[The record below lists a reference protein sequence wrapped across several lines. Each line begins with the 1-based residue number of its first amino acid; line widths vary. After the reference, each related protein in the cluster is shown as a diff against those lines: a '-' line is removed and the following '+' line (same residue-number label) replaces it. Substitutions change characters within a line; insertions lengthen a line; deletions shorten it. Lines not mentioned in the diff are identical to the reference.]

1 MEKLIPNFSAYK
13 INNQGE
19 VYSRWVCL
27 RAVKPRKF
35 TLGNQWKIIKPVYDK
50 SCGYMIVTLID
61 DNGKRFNKR
70 IHRLLMEAFVPNP
83 QGFKH
88 INHIDGNRGNN
99 SVDNLEWCTQEENEQ
114 HAINILGKTMK
125 GKTNPKTVLCV
136 ELNKTFKSMRQA
148 ILFLG
153 NHACNE
159 GIKKAIEANRPY
171 HGYTFKFINNESS
184 TTIESISENDRS
196 E

>member
-1 MEKLIPNFSAYK
+1 MEDYMEKLIPNFSAYK

-88 INHIDGNRGNN
+88 INHIDGNKLNN
-99 SVDNLEWCTQEENEQ
+99 SLSNLEWCTCKHNTNEAIRLGLFKPKLQ
-114 HAINILGKTMK
+114 ASNRAVQQLDDNYNVINEFISIHAAEDITGICYQNIYKVCK
-125 GKTNPKTVLCV
+125 GLRPK
-136 ELNKTFKSMRQA
+136 A
-148 ILFLG
+148 G
-153 NHACNE
+153 
-159 GIKKAIEANRPY
+159 
-171 HGYTFKFINNESS
+171 GYRWQYK
-184 TTIESISENDRS
+184 
-196 E
+196 